1 MCGDKE
7 VTGTYGE
14 SASDLPINLEA
25 GLFRVG
31 NGTVPI
37 RVAVPNGSWS
47 CGCTNNTM
55 RHHLAGFQKLCSDVG
70 RCRYTGYRYIGILVQ
85 FIYRALRTSPIGRQ
99 IRIGYNGRTLW
110 IRDEEEG
117 HRIPVVEEAEARANN
132 GF

>member
-1 MCGDKE
+1 MGGDKE
-7 VTGTYGE
+7 VTVTYGQ

-25 GLFRVG
+25 GLFRVR

-37 RVAVPNGSWS
+37 RVAVSDRSWCLRS
-47 CGCTNNTM
+47 SENTM
-55 RHHLAGFQKLCSDVG
+55 RYHLAGFQKLCSDVR

-99 IRIGYNGRTLW
+99 IRLGYNGRTLW

-117 HRIPVVEEAEARANN
+117 HRIAVVEEAEARANN